1 MEDLVIFLTTKME
14 YPTVGEVDSK
24 LKHIE
29 KIMTSLNGEMYRL
42 QREKEALQA
51 IKRLHITEEEK
62 YD

>member
-1 MEDLVIFLTTKME
+1 MGDLVIFLTTKME
-14 YPTVGEVDSK
+14 YPTVDEVDSK
-24 LKHIE
+24 LKYIE
-29 KIMTSLNGEMYRL
+29 KLMTSLNGEMYRL